1 MKKFKLFKDVP
12 SHKAG
17 AILKSITDYVF
28 FVDGETKY
36 GFDVEYCQKFPEWFE
51 EIKDEPKKTVR
62 RWLWVHKEDSKF
74 WIVDNY
80 WFSEQEA
87 ETHYKSCG
95 ITNYKKTILNGQEAF
110 RDFEE

>member
-1 MKKFKLFKDVP
+1 
-12 SHKAG
+12 
-17 AILKSITDYVF
+17 
-28 FVDGETKY
+28 
-36 GFDVEYCQKFPEWFE
+36 
-51 EIKDEPKKTVR
+51 
-62 RWLWVHKEDSKF
+62 LWVHKEDSKF

-95 ITNYKKTILNGQEAF
+95 ITTYKKTILNGQEAF